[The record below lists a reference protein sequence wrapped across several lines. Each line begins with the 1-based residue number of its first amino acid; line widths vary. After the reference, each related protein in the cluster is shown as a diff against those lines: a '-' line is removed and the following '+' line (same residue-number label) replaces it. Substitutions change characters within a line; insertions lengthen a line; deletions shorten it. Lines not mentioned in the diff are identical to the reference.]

1 MPCLALVWTPFHEFR
16 VVMQIVLIPNPLFS
30 NVDEALDRETQ
41 GDVILGDMGQG
52 IPFKPGTFD
61 ACIR

>member
-1 MPCLALVWTPFHEFR
+1 
-16 VVMQIVLIPNPLFS
+16 MQIVLIPNPLFS
-30 NVDEALDRETQ
+30 NIDEALDRETQ

>member
-1 MPCLALVWTPFHEFR
+1 MPCLALGWTPLHGFG
-16 VVMQIVLIPNPLFS
+16 VVMQSVLIPHPLFS

>member
-1 MPCLALVWTPFHEFR
+1 
-16 VVMQIVLIPNPLFS
+16 MQIVLIPHLLFS
-30 NVDEALDRETQ
+30 NVDEALDRDTQ